1 MTTPL
6 SSRGAVTGLLERY
19 GLRPDKSFGQNFL
32 VDAHVLNQIVAAAD
46 IQPGQT
52 VVEFGPGLG
61 VLTRELAAAAGQVIA
76 VELDRRMLPVLAET
90 TGQLGNVTLIHGDA
104 LEFDW
109 NQVEPGA
116 ALVAN
121 LPYNVGTRLVTDALS
136 AGRVNRIVVMVQREV
151 AERMRAMPGD
161 PAYGALSVFVRH
173 FASSRIVRDVP
184 PGCFLPPPEV
194 TSSVVR
200 LDVHPDA
207 APDPELFRVVRQS
220 FAHRRK
226 TLRRNLMM
234 AGYSGPTVLRALDVL
249 QLNDLIRAE
258 QLSLDQFR
266 LLCTAL
272 ADAG

>member
-1 MTTPL
+1 M
-6 SSRGAVTGLLERY
+6 TGLLERY

-32 VDAHVLNQIVAAAD
+32 VDGHVLSQIVAAAD
-46 IQPGQT
+46 IRPDQT

-90 TGQLGNVTLIHGDA
+90 TGHLETVTLIHGDA
-104 LEFDW
+104 LELDW
-109 NQVEPGA
+109 TGVAPGA

-121 LPYNVGTRLVTDALS
+121 LPYNVGTRLVTDAL
-136 AGRVNRIVVMVQREV
+136 AGGRVDRIVVMVQREV
-151 AERMRAMPGD
+151 AERMRAVPGD
-161 PAYGALSVFVRH
+161 PAYGALSVYVRH
-173 FASSRIVRDVP
+173 FASCKIVRDVP
-184 PGCFLPPPEV
+184 PGCFLPPPDV

-200 LDVHPDA
+200 LDVLPGA
-207 APDPELFRVVRQS
+207 TPDPELFRVVRQS

-234 AGYSGPTVLRALDVL
+234 AGYSGPTVLHALDVL
-249 QLNDLIRAE
+249 QLNEFIRAE
-258 QLSLDQFR
+258 ELSLDQFR
-266 LLCTAL
+266 LLRAAL